1 MNNIIIELCK
11 EDRARLDILNKALA
25 MLTGQLEGINAALE
39 AKGIIETV
47 VTQEVISTTD
57 TTEPWDT
64 RDLHQEAAEET
75 QLPGHAKPHEMLAKK
90 AAEAPQEVVEE
101 QAPPT
106 PETVQDEPQEGKDD
120 ELAPTVTKQDI
131 QQKVIELVGK
141 GKKAEV
147 RDIITTY
154 ADNVSGLPD
163 STLNEVWARLTALE
177 G

>member
-11 EDRARLDILNKALA
+11 EDRDRLDILNKALA

-47 VTQEVISTTD
+47 VTEEVISTEYTAASD
-57 TTEPWDT
+57 TKPWDT
-64 RDLHQEAAEET
+64 RDLHQEAAE
-75 QLPGHAKPHEMLAKK
+75 
-90 AAEAPQEVVEE
+90 APEPVEVVTT
-101 QAPPT
+101 PPA
-106 PETVQDEPQEGKDD
+106 PETVQDE
-120 ELAPTVTKQDI
+120 PTVTKQDI

-147 RDIITTY
+147 RGIITTY

>member
-11 EDRARLDILNKALA
+11 EDRDRIDILNKALA
-25 MLTGQLEGINAALE
+25 MLTGQLEGINAAFE
-39 AKGIIETV
+39 AKGLVQTV
-47 VTQEVISTTD
+47 VTEEVISTTD
-57 TTEPWDT
+57 TTTE
-64 RDLHQEAAEET
+64 
-75 QLPGHAKPHEMLAKK
+75 LPQ
-90 AAEAPQEVVEE
+90 EAPQEVVEE
-101 QAPPT
+101 QTPPT
-106 PETVQDEPQEGKDD
+106 PETVQDEPEEGKDD
-120 ELAPTVTKQDI
+120 EPAPTVTKQDI